1 MFAQPI
7 VMLLVAAA
15 AWPLAAGAGVYK
27 CTESGKVVY
36 QDSPCESTT
45 AQRQVTGRPEQAT
58 GNGAPPP
65 APEDRRRRDAIQS
78 ALMAKPF
85 CDEAVPGFKQRV
97 AAQYAAWRQRNAAMI
112 QKIESGPDFREQL
125 ARYLDVRTAKMKAEH
140 GVGMTCDDAML
151 DFMSQPAR
159 PR

>member
-1 MFAQPI
+1 MFAQSI

-15 AWPLAAGAGVYK
+15 AWPLAASAGVYK

-36 QDSPCESTT
+36 QDSPCET
-45 AQRQVTGRPEQAT
+45 APGQSRTGRTLRETDNAE
-58 GNGAPPP
+58 PPP
-65 APEDRRRRDAIQS
+65 AADDRRRRDAIQS

-85 CDEAVPGFKQRV
+85 CDQFVPGFKQRV

-112 QKIESGPDFREQL
+112 QKIEGGPDFREQL

-140 GVGMTCDDAML
+140 GVGLTCDDAML
-151 DFMSQPAR
+151 DFMSAPAR